1 MAVYLTIMLL
11 KPLDILQRV
20 SKGQKAYQ
28 ISNKKKKQMKKLNFK
43 RFFLPKNA
51 FSVFVVIKI
60 TIFFK

>member
-28 ISNKKKKQMKKLNFK
+28 ISNKKKTEMKKLNFK
-43 RFFLPKNA
+43 
-51 FSVFVVIKI
+51 
-60 TIFFK
+60 